1 MKPSLN
7 HPINFIL
14 LISLSLI
21 LVEAL
26 TDESSKITS
35 ALKGRTYFA
44 PRQSV
49 TASTSATISSSSVMA
64 PRKSVRVVRPLK
76 YIESENVSESESQS
90 ESDSESES
98 ESEIASVSESDTEIN
113 SVSASEN
120 ESRNYSETFD
130 STSSARSDD
139 SISSCSSSNSIAEG
153 PICRL
158 SRRSS
163 CSPLSRIDYQRP
175 WCPGQVMASL
185 VTRAFDPVYDWKNPL
200 TCAQF
205 ASNFGGVSVIVGEL
219 DGPTFCTA
227 GLNQVSSPYT
237 ITRSLSINQPIYARA
252 LSNEVEFAVAAG
264 PIFYPQGLVL
274 YISVAKEVS
283 KLPQICN

>member
-7 HPINFIL
+7 PINLIL
-14 LISLSLI
+14 LISVSLI
-21 LVEAL
+21 LVQAL
-26 TDESSKITS
+26 TDESSKIIS
-35 ALKGRTYFA
+35 VLKGRTYFA
-44 PRQSV
+44 PRQSIP
-49 TASTSATISSSSVMA
+49 ASTSASSAFSSSSTVLA
-64 PRKSVRVVRPLK
+64 PRKSIKITRPLK
-76 YIESENVSESESQS
+76 YIESV
-90 ESDSESES
+90 SES
-98 ESEIASVSESDTEIN
+98 ESEIASVSESDNDKDNVSESESESDN
-113 SVSASEN
+113 VSVS
-120 ESRNYSETFD
+120 ESNYSETAD
-130 STSSARSDD
+130 SSSTARSDD

-158 SRRSS
+158 SRRPP

-185 VTRAFDPVYDWKNPL
+185 VTRVLDPIYDWKNPL

-227 GLNQVSSPYT
+227 GPQQVSSPYT
-237 ITRSLSINQPIYARA
+237 ITRSLSINQPIYARV
-252 LSNEVEFAVAAG
+252 LSNGVEFAVAAG

-283 KLPQICN
+283 KLPQVCN